1 MSTKYRVIRKA
12 IEQSGEEAE
21 IVAKGLSYAEALQA
35 AQKSLGDYVS
45 RFICQFEVTVKPY
58 GFEAVRRIESGS
70 AWGIKISL
78 ELEPEEK
85 QFSLSDLRKAFEELS
100 QIIRLEYCDPERDR
114 FLMGDIENDV
124 LRVLSGEIGVQSG
137 EVVFNR

>member
-1 MSTKYRVIRKA
+1 MSNKYRVIRKA
-12 IEQSGEEAE
+12 IEHNGEAE
-21 IVAKGLSYAEALQA
+21 IIAKGLSYAEALGA
-35 AQKSLGDYVS
+35 AQKCLGDYVS

-58 GFEAVRRIESGS
+58 GFEAVRIIDSGS
-70 AWGIKISL
+70 SWGIKLSI
-78 ELEPEEK
+78 EPEPEEK
-85 QFSLSDLRKAFEELS
+85 QFSLSDIRKAFGELS